1 MTLTTTCP
9 KCHRPVMATL
19 PEGTP
24 EGEAEFISSRL
35 WCLPCAASA
44 LHKAFGHGTLPAVS
58 AEHVASDPV
67 TTTKRNH
74 EELEVNKP
82 TDRPSTITPAL
93 SSTDALCRAK
103 LSSEELTKN
112 LITVTIINESS
123 LKQVEGSILNPLL
136 DAINTAKNN
145 VTNP

>member
-1 MTLTTTCP
+1 MPNVPAAVT
-9 KCHRPVMATL
+9 ATL

-82 TDRPSTITPAL
+82 NDRPSTVIPAL
-93 SSTDALCRAK
+93 TSTDALCRAK
-103 LSSEELTKN
+103 YSLAGLTKN
-112 LITVTIINESS
+112 LITVTIIKESS
-123 LKQVEGSILNPLL
+123 IKEIEIAILNPLL

-145 VTNP
+145 PQTPTK